1 MKLFS
6 HSRHRLLAWYNASAV
21 NKNRILPENAT
32 KQKYMYSLLSGS
44 DPRNSAAALSV
55 FGRNEKKT
63 HPALKSIYL
72 CPFSL
77 YFLGTYPDSQNS
89 INLIFRCNFQLGM
102 IKESQ

>member
-55 FGRNEKKT
+55 FGRNEKKNT
-63 HPALKSIYL
+63 LP
-72 CPFSL
+72 
-77 YFLGTYPDSQNS
+77 
-89 INLIFRCNFQLGM
+89 
-102 IKESQ
+102 